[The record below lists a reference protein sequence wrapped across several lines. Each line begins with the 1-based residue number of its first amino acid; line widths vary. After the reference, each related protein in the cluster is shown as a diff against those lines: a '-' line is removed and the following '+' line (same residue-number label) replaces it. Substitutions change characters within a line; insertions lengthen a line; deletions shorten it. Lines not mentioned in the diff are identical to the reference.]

1 MNSQVSM
8 EFAEWLSYHLTDDQL
23 ERMYDSSM
31 GALFRLWETDQ
42 AAALALLEK
51 VEGRMARV
59 R

>member
-1 MNSQVSM
+1 
-8 EFAEWLSYHLTDDQL
+8 
-23 ERMYDSSM
+23 MYDSSM